1 MRCRVILCTAV
12 VLAGLPPALLRP
24 TLEALPGM
32 YSALLV
38 EATDLEAAKSDA
50 ELRVEQLELEAG
62 WP

>member
-1 MRCRVILCTAV
+1 VILCMAA
-12 VLAGLPPALLRP
+12 VLAGLPPELRRP

-38 EATDLEAAKSDA
+38 EAAELEAAKSDA
-50 ELRVEQLELEAG
+50 DLRVQQLELEAG